1 MFSIWTK
8 TPHHLCCK
16 FTWQLPPRLIWKLTV
31 PLKPFERVSI
41 VDIADF
47 SYGAF
52 NFLNSSLSYYLSSLC
67 VSFNIFCSRVL
78 EKDARATQVIVL
90 KHSRVLFHPFG
101 NRLPILSPPRAYL
114 HILSPCTLAGGSNH
128 MAELSVDYQPV
139 SYITH
144 ISDKAGYSSLV

>member
-52 NFLNSSLSYYLSSLC
+52 IFLNSSLSYYLSSLC

-90 KHSRVLFHPFG
+90 KQPRSLPSVWKQAAYSLPSESLPPYFESLYLGRRVQPYG
-101 NRLPILSPPRAYL
+101 RTKCRLSTGLIY
-114 HILSPCTLAGGSNH
+114 H
-128 MAELSVDYQPV
+128 
-139 SYITH
+139 TH
-144 ISDKAGYSSLV
+144 IW